1 MKLPENDITN
11 DMLGV
16 LLFVTVLIIK
26 AIAVTAVLSFRLVRG
41 AWAGLTSLTEAG
53 QDTRT

>member
-16 LLFVTVLIIK
+16 LLFVTVLSVK
-26 AIAVTAVLSFRLVRG
+26 AIAVTTVLSFRLIRG
-41 AWAGLTSLTEAG
+41 AWAGCASLSNRG
-53 QDTRT
+53 QDS